1 MTYES
6 QSHVHETGGHSES
19 HIQASVDQSQSGSQ
33 VNAASRVSPKHG
45 WTRKKILED
54 KMASPQKIVG

>member
-1 MTYES
+1 M
-6 QSHVHETGGHSES
+6 HETDGHSEI

-33 VNAASRVSPKHG
+33 VNVASGVSLKHG
-45 WTRKKILED
+45 WTRKKILAD